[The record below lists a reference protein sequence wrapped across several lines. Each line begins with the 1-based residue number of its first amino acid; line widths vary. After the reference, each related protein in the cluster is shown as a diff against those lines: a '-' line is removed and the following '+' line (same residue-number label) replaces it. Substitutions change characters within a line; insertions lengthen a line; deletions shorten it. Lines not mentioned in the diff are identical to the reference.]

1 MVPEKLFC
9 GRPTCNTVGAG
20 NKYNKYTFQK
30 QQWAIFA
37 KNCYSLNA
45 VRDCVDSLLNAEYIV
60 LDSAEFKLSAVRDSA
75 EPIQ

>member
-37 KNCYSLNA
+37 KNCYDHHHSSA
-45 VRDCVDSLLNAEYIV
+45 IV
-60 LDSAEFKLSAVRDSA
+60 HLRIPYSQSSNLRN
-75 EPIQ
+75 